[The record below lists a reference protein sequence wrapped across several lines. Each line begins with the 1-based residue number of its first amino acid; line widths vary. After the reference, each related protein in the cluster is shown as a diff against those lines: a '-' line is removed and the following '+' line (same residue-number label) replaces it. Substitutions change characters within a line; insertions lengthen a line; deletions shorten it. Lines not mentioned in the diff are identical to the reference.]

1 MDFLD
6 EDTQTLAGQKY
17 ALISIVSPQS
27 NQKSNI
33 SAMKIKGVFEHRED
47 AEKYVKKLMQL
58 DNTFDI
64 FLVDMYKWL
73 AIPPNVESIEAQ
85 EHQEKE
91 LNDIIKGH
99 KEQQILAKSHFEE
112 RKRFE
117 IEHHLKNL
125 ATSSSANVDS
135 NIDLSDLRFNIG
147 KPIPEDDF
155 KKLNLEQSMIIDT
168 KGKQK
173 IV

>member
-6 EDTQTLAGQKY
+6 EDTQTLAGQKF
-17 ALISIVSPQS
+17 ALISVVSPQS

-33 SAMKIKGVFEHRED
+33 CAMKIKGVFEHRED
-47 AEKYVKKLMQL
+47 AECYVKKLMQL

-73 AIPPNVESIEAQ
+73 AIPPNIESIEAQ

-117 IEHHLKNL
+117 IEQQLKKL
-125 ATSSSANVDS
+125 TSANIDS
-135 NIDLSDLRFNIG
+135 NVDLSDLRFKIG
-147 KPIPEDDF
+147 KPLSEEDF
-155 KKLNLEQSMIIDT
+155 KQLNSEQSLIIDT